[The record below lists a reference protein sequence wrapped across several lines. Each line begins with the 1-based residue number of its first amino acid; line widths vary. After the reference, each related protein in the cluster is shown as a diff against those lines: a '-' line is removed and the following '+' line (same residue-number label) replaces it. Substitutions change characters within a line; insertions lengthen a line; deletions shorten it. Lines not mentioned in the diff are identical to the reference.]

1 MVFPIAKNSVI
12 PRQCMVGWGL
22 VGDGEDCLLL
32 ARRCNG
38 VLFRGWSRRRC
49 HARIL
54 RRKLRQNTRQLSK
67 SVRYS
72 CPLAKCMS
80 TRWTSASLSWAGCS
94 RRSFRFTQASHG
106 AERASWALPYRCLSG
121 SYAKFV
127 VTSSKSIRRESSF
140 SLISKMK
147 RGGTH
152 YSIQCGFFI
161 APWHWLAIDPSS
173 SDASPAPRT
182 CSE

>member
-106 AERASWALPYRCLSG
+106 AERASWALPYRCLSYGRQGDRSPHRQSRTVHESFPSHG
-121 SYAKFV
+121 SSVYGHWILIPASASHLHLGSV
-127 VTSSKSIRRESSF
+127 SA
-140 SLISKMK
+140 SL
-147 RGGTH
+147 
-152 YSIQCGFFI
+152 
-161 APWHWLAIDPSS
+161 A
-173 SDASPAPRT
+173 
-182 CSE
+182 